1 MPNTPARL
9 GRGMTVWYAT
19 PETTQDQREQAAA
32 LLRALGH
39 ELEVD
44 DERFVLGP
52 GDALTFGAAVPHTWR
67 NASDTDGARIL
78 WILAPALPDPRKEA
92 S

>member
-1 MPNTPARL
+1 M
-9 GRGMTVWYAT
+9 
-19 PETTQDQREQAAA
+19 
-32 LLRALGH
+32 
-39 ELEVD
+39 LEGAVEIRVD
-44 DERFVLGP
+44 DERFLLAA

-67 NASDTDGARIL
+67 NASDEAGARIL